1 MWPANAVQALTA
13 ETTEDCRR
21 QPQVSRGV
29 RNALRIAAHEST
41 AETTE
46 DCRRQPQVN
55 PGGVEL
61 PHPHDP
67 RPSEPRFE
75 PSVGAE
81 AGKCG
86 PRMRSRR

>member
-46 DCRRQPQVN
+46 DRRRRPEVN
-55 PGGVEL
+55 PGGAL
-61 PHPHDP
+61 A
-67 RPSEPRFE
+67 
-75 PSVGAE
+75 GA
-81 AGKCG
+81 
-86 PRMRSRR
+86 PN